1 MMKFPLLKM
10 QHYRVIVGKL
20 LSTIQMTEVSK
31 LFLQKNTS
39 MVRSSF
45 RSGYT
50 SKASHTFGP
59 DFCSFYS
66 KFSLNRHLYDSD
78 YYSIKNGNVRCGKE
92 QGEMADSLLGQNW
105 MYFYLSQLWFT
116 VQCVFMIHF
125 FLVLPDTSFVVSAKK
140 VLESG
145 IAWIACAYL
154 FFFLQKNSVDCARLQ
169 EEAEQW
175 ELFITRDE
183 NIQAQAAATQKFWQ
197 ECPAKISVSCQ
208 WRQ

>member
-10 QHYRVIVGKL
+10 LHYRVIVGKL

-50 SKASHTFGP
+50 SKSSHTFGP

-66 KFSLNRHLYDSD
+66 KFCLNRHLYKSD
-78 YYSIKNGNVRCGKE
+78 YNYKLKTEMSVAVRSKE
-92 QGEMADSLLGQNW
+92 RWQILWLGQNW

-116 VQCVFMIHF
+116 VQFVFMIHF

-140 VLESG
+140 VLESDM
-145 IAWIACAYL
+145 CL
-154 FFFLQKNSVDCARLQ
+154 SFFFFLQKNLVDCARLQ

-175 ELFITRDE
+175 EQFITRDE